1 MIDYRPILISSLVL
15 NAIMVKYL
23 IAYNGSDNFFKFIT
37 IIIDIIVIAVAV
49 FDVVHNPF
57 NKKRRRIWNDYY

>member
-37 IIIDIIVIAVAV
+37 IIIDIIVIAVTV

-57 NKKRRRIWNDYY
+57 NKKRRRI

>member
-57 NKKRRRIWNDYY
+57 NKKRRGV

>member
-37 IIIDIIVIAVAV
+37 IIIDIVVIAVAV

-57 NKKRRRIWNDYY
+57 NKKRRGE